1 MATITPAL
9 TITANDSSHATPG
22 PLSFALSLNQS
33 KAISGLTKVE
43 TKIMDITAGS
53 EADATH
59 MIFDA
64 SSYLGTNPAEKENDG
79 GYVYLRNMLADP
91 SDNTHD
97 IYIGFTAG
105 AKDLATDGNTERLMT
120 LKPGEFAFFPWS
132 MAQDL
137 VADIHTTHTGAL
149 EAWVFIKTTT
159 A

>member
-1 MATITPAL
+1 MATITSGL

-22 PLSFALSLNQS
+22 PLSFALNLNQS

-53 EADATH
+53 EDDATH

-105 AKDLATDGNTERLMT
+105 AKDLATDGNAERLMT

-132 MAQDL
+132 MTQDL

-149 EAWVFIKTTT
+149 EAWLFVKTTT

>member
-53 EADATH
+53 ESAATH
-59 MIFDA
+59 TVFDKDA
-64 SSYLGTNPAEKENDG
+64 FVSSGAQTDQDG
-79 GYVYLRNMLADP
+79 GYVYLRNMLADNSP
-91 SDNTHD
+91 VDRLHD
-97 IYIGFTAG
+97 VLIGFGG
-105 AKDLATDGNTERLMT
+105 AKDLDGDGESVRLMT
-120 LKPGEFAFFPWS
+120 LRPGEFAFFPWD
-132 MAQDL
+132 MTEDL
-137 VADIHTTHTGAL
+137 VCDIKETNDAAL
-149 EAWVFIKTTT
+149 EAWLFVKTTT

>member
-1 MATITPAL
+1 MATITSAL

-22 PLSFALSLNQS
+22 PLSFSLLLNQS

-53 EADATH
+53 EANATH

-64 SSYLGTNPAEKENDG
+64 STSTSTAEKENDG

-149 EAWVFIKTTT
+149 EAWVFVKTTT

>member
-1 MATITPAL
+1 MATITSAL

-22 PLSFALSLNQS
+22 PLSFALNLSQS

-64 SSYLGTNPAEKENDG
+64 STFTSSAQVEVDG

-91 SDNTHD
+91 SNNTHD
-97 IYIGFTAG
+97 VHIGFTAG

-137 VADIHTTHTGAL
+137 TADIHTTHTGAL
-149 EAWVFIKTTT
+149 EAWVFVKTTT

>member
-1 MATITPAL
+1 MATITPTL

-22 PLSFALSLNQS
+22 PLSFSLSLNQS

-43 TKIMDITAGS
+43 TKIMDLTAGS

-59 MIFDA
+59 RIFDA
-64 SSYLGTNPAEKENDG
+64 SAFTSTAEKENDG

-97 IYIGFTAG
+97 IYIGFGGVKALEG
-105 AKDLATDGNTERLMT
+105 DGQAVRLMT
-120 LKPGEFAFFPWS
+120 LKPGEFAFLPWS
-132 MAQDL
+132 MTQDL

-149 EAWVFIKTTT
+149 EAWVFVKTTT

>member
-1 MATITPAL
+1 MATITSGL

-22 PLSFALSLNQS
+22 PLSFALNLNQS

-43 TKIMDITAGS
+43 TKIMNITAGS

-64 SSYLGTNPAEKENDG
+64 STFTSSAQVEVDG

-91 SDNTHD
+91 SNNTHD
-97 IYIGFTAG
+97 VHIGFTAG
-105 AKDLATDGNTERLMT
+105 AKDLAADGNVERLLT

-132 MAQDL
+132 MTQDL
-137 VADIHTTHTGAL
+137 VADINETNDAAL
-149 EAWVFIKTTT
+149 EAWLFVKTTT